1 MAPQWDLRF
10 SPIHFEEQAIRTS
23 PHPPGWWFRYVD
35 DTHTKQKVEHVEEF
49 TENIHSNNTDIKEQT
64 STPKSGTESKRVPG
78 QAKSMGNVVL
88 PYVQGTSEQL
98 KRSFSKHNISVSFKP
113 H

>member
-1 MAPQWDLRF
+1 MQHVRQALWQCHYLKWALRKGRQQN
-10 SPIHFEEQAIRTS
+10 S
-23 PHPPGWWFRYVD
+23 
-35 DTHTKQKVEHVEEF
+35 K
-49 TENIHSNNTDIKEQT
+49 
-64 STPKSGTESKRVPG
+64 PKSGTESKRVPG

-98 KRSFSKHNISVSFKP
+98 KRSFIKHNISVSFKP

>member
-1 MAPQWDLRF
+1 M
-10 SPIHFEEQAIRTS
+10 
-23 PHPPGWWFRYVD
+23 
-35 DTHTKQKVEHVEEF
+35 
-49 TENIHSNNTDIKEQT
+49 EQT

-98 KRSFSKHNISVSFKP
+98 KRSFSKHNIRVSF
-113 H
+113 